1 LDGETYA
8 SILLSSAHTL
18 TFGLSGRADIVNA
31 DLFGRHVGYGAAV
44 YGQDEWKLS
53 ENLIATLGA
62 RYDYQ
67 ALGLSQPSGQFNPK
81 AAVSYAPSA
90 GTTLHASAG
99 RGFRMPSVAEMF
111 LAGEVSTL
119 VAVPNTGL
127 NPERSYSYEAG
138 ISQLAGDWGKVEGAA
153 FRSDFADLIEAGLVV
168 SSGDLPFIQWRN
180 VTKARVQGFE
190 TSVGLGL
197 FRGDLKLNA
206 GYTYVYPEDLTKNDL
221 LKYRPRHILYSNI
234 QARLGPL
241 TGGIDFRY
249 ISRVE
254 RIDEELIDL
263 GIVPDGD
270 ERVPIYVTD
279 MRIGGTIN
287 LAAMRLAATVNVN
300 NVFQRNYVELIGN
313 LMPPRT
319 YVLTL
324 EAQF

>member
-1 LDGETYA
+1 
-8 SILLSSAHTL
+8 
-18 TFGLSGRADIVNA
+18 
-31 DLFGRHVGYGAAV
+31 
-44 YGQDEWKLS
+44 
-53 ENLIATLGA
+53 
-62 RYDYQ
+62 
-67 ALGLSQPSGQFNPK
+67 
-81 AAVSYAPSA
+81 
-90 GTTLHASAG
+90 
-99 RGFRMPSVAEMF
+99 MPSVAEMF